1 MNAGHRY
8 GVEAHRS
15 EGLPGGRIMADMRQ
29 MNTSPRA
36 NLPLS
41 WAFDKRIAA
50 TILREHEMRPC
61 PRRRKAGQH
70 VRRLAGGRLMD
81 RGARQSSPTLEAI

>member
-1 MNAGHRY
+1 MRAICY

-15 EGLPGGRIMADMRQ
+15 EGLPGGSIMADMRQ
-29 MNTSPRA
+29 MNTSSRA

-41 WAFDKRIAA
+41 WAFDKRVAA
-50 TILREHEMRPC
+50 ITLREHEMRPC

-70 VRRLAGGRLMD
+70 A
-81 RGARQSSPTLEAI
+81 

>member
-1 MNAGHRY
+1 MQAICY

-29 MNTSPRA
+29 MNTSSRA

-41 WAFDKRIAA
+41 WAFDKRVAA
-50 TILREHEMRPC
+50 ITLREHEMRPC

-70 VRRLAGGRLMD
+70 ALRLAGGCLMD
-81 RGARQSSPTLEAI
+81 RGAKQSSPTLEAI

>member
-1 MNAGHRY
+1 MQAICY

-50 TILREHEMRPC
+50 ITLREHTRCVLARGDARPGNT
-61 PRRRKAGQH
+61 PYALP
-70 VRRLAGGRLMD
+70 VA
-81 RGARQSSPTLEAI
+81 A